1 MGRWI
6 FLAGAGGAA
15 LLGARVAGARRQ
27 RLLHPLGRS
36 FTGEVQIWG
45 MPGDAAGVD
54 LLDRPARYPATVRV
68 SKGAPTPTGWPDVL
82 GLAIRVHPPDGEP
95 FDLLLST
102 TGPLPVVRHL
112 PLPRRTFAAFYGSL
126 LSYRTGAGGAG
137 SRLYLAALP
146 DPTSTPLGAT
156 LDRVAA
162 AAVDDGARF
171 LLAAAGV
178 RGAWRPFGRL
188 TFGAPLPAPVDAAL
202 AFDPTR
208 HQTPG
213 LSPAGLIQALR
224 GLTYRSSQAWRGAD
238 PEPAGPSALETATAL
253 R

>member
-1 MGRWI
+1 
-6 FLAGAGGAA
+6 
-15 LLGARVAGARRQ
+15 
-27 RLLHPLGRS
+27 
-36 FTGEVQIWG
+36 

-54 LLDRPARYPATVRV
+54 LLDRPAVHPATVRV
-68 SKGAPTPTGWPDVL
+68 SKGAPTPPGWPDVL
-82 GLAIRVHPPDGEP
+82 GLAIRLHRPEGGP

-126 LSYRTGAGGAG
+126 LSYRTDAPGARG
-137 SRLYLAALP
+137 RLYLAALP

-171 LLAAAGV
+171 LLAAATA
-178 RGAWRPFGRL
+178 RGAWHPFGRL
-188 TFGAPLPAPVDAAL
+188 TFGAPLPAPVNAAL

-208 HQTPG
+208 NQTPG
-213 LSPAGLIQALR
+213 LRPVGVVQALR
-224 GLTYRSSQAWRGAD
+224 GTTYRFSQRWRGA
-238 PEPAGPSALETATAL
+238 EPTSAGPSVLETATAP